1 MPAVEANFD
10 GLVGPTH
17 HYGGLSWGN
26 VASQAW
32 AGSVASPRQAA
43 LQGLEKMWALAGRGF
58 AQAVLP
64 PHERPAV
71 DSLRRLGFHGS
82 DAEVI
87 RQAALQ
93 APGLLSAC
101 SSASAMWA
109 ANAATV
115 SPSAD
120 TVDGRL
126 HLTPANLAS
135 KLHRSLEPETTTRIL
150 QAVFPDPAC
159 FCLHPPLPGNAELGD
174 EGAANHTRLCGSYD
188 EAGVELFVF
197 GRQAFA
203 AGRQPHTYPA
213 RQTREASEAIVRL
226 HRLPPQGVVLAQQN
240 PAAIDAGVF
249 HNDVIAV
256 GNRNLLL
263 IHEHALLDQARVLD
277 ELQRR
282 MGQVPLTIIEVPE
295 TEVSLDDAVASYLF
309 NSQLLS
315 LPDGLMLLLAAQ
327 ECRDHPRVSVWLQRQ
342 LERQGLL
349 AEVSFID
356 LKQSMCNGGGPACL
370 RLRVVLTKDE
380 RAAVAP
386 GVWLDRDLY
395 LRLRAWIEHFYR
407 DRLSEADLADPQL
420 LIESRTALDELT
432 ALLGLGSIYPF
443 QLSGSDG

>member
-203 AGRQPHTYPA
+203 AGRHPHTYPA

-315 LPDGLMLLLAAQ
+315 LPDGRMLLLAAQ

-386 GVWLDRDLY
+386 GVWLDQALY
-395 LRLRAWIEHFYR
+395 LRLREWVERFYR

-443 QLSGSDG
+443 QRSGSDG